1 MLDPYTRC
9 VCVSDVVGEL
19 YLAGVCGV
27 VDQVLG
33 LKMGS
38 SLCCESCLR
47 ALCSLLCAKVDRLSS
62 PPFHNCLIVGCILV
76 YVFIYVCI
84 C

>member
-1 MLDPYTRC
+1 M
-9 VCVSDVVGEL
+9 VGEL
-19 YLAGVCGV
+19 YVAGVCGV

-47 ALCSLLCAKVDRLSS
+47 ALCSLLCAKVR
-62 PPFHNCLIVGCILV
+62 ILHCGNRPLLALRV
-76 YVFIYVCI
+76 RTVLN
-84 C
+84 